1 MATFC
6 QEEADSE
13 TLECARYGEEEDLR
27 ALLVSGASVNH
38 VDSAGNSAL
47 HKASANG
54 EVACMRVLK
63 EFGALLVANR
73 QGNLPTHWAAQN
85 GKAEA
90 LQFLVDNYTEQ
101 IDMLAKN
108 SFGRSSLTE
117 AFQSQNEAVIEI
129 CLSHPSSSEERLMPQ
144 AQAQSG
150 VPPSAA
156 AAESS
161 LESAVEGMDIAGE
174 GGGGEDASA
183 FLEMH
188 AVQHCMSL
196 NSSVTDL
203 LLIRELPITR
213 ADSPFGSEAAPED
226 DTTGLGIWPAAVL
239 AARWVA
245 KDLVEAL
252 RGKVVVELGCGCG
265 LPGLAA
271 ARYASPRSVY
281 LTDIHAPT
289 LQNTI
294 HNAHLNA
301 LPAASASATS
311 TEVDPSRWGVL
322 DQTTVLSS
330 CAAPVAVYTCRVSW
344 TDPSTYPAEK
354 AEVLLGSD
362 LVYDSGILA
371 ALTQAVSGMLA
382 AEGSF
387 FYIAPADAR
396 DGMDGLKESL
406 AACGLVCVQ
415 EGRCGDELFANPLVE
430 QVGGGDVAGDGAAVV
445 AAHDAFVLH
454 FYDLAAK
461 TAHLWYHFRR
471 NL

>member
-1 MATFC
+1 MASFS
-6 QEEADSE
+6 QEELDSE

-27 ALLVSGASVNH
+27 SLLVSGANANH

-54 EVACMRVLK
+54 EVGCMRVLK
-63 EFGALLVANR
+63 EFGALLMANR

-90 LQFLVDNYTEQ
+90 LQFLVDNYSEQ
-101 IDMLAKN
+101 IDLLAKN

-129 CLSHPSSSEERLMPQ
+129 CLSHPSASEERLMPE
-144 AQAQSG
+144 AQSG
-150 VPPSAA
+150 VPPSTAA
-156 AAESS
+156 ASAAESS
-161 LESAVEGMDIAGE
+161 LESAVEGMDIAG
-174 GGGGEDASA
+174 GEDALA
-183 FLEMH
+183 FLERH

-196 NSSVTDL
+196 SSAAVAAATASDL

-213 ADSPFGSEAAPED
+213 ADSPFGSESAPED
-226 DTTGLGIWPAAVL
+226 DTTGLGIWPAAIL

-245 KDLVEAL
+245 TDLVEAL

-271 ARYASPRSVY
+271 ARYASPKSVY

-294 HNAHLNA
+294 YNAHLNA
-301 LPAASASATS
+301 PAPAPTS
-311 TEVDPSRWGVL
+311 FDVDPSRWGVL

-330 CAAPVAVYTCRVSW
+330 SSAPVAVYTCRVSW

-382 AEGSF
+382 PEGSF
-387 FYIAPADAR
+387 FYVAPADAR

-430 QVGGGDVAGDGAAVV
+430 RDEPGGGGMVS
-445 AAHDAFVLH
+445 AHDAFVLH

-471 NL
+471 